1 MIRSPSPVGDA
12 PSGDTADEQLIE
24 RVRVGDADAFD
35 TLVRRH
41 MAKAYR
47 IAYRL
52 LGHREDAEDL
62 VQDSFMA
69 VLEKIATFQKGRQFA
84 PWFHR
89 IVVNR
94 GINFRG
100 SRSIRRMEQIPESI
114 ATEGVSP
121 LQHAERSE
129 LRTRIGAAIEKL
141 PDRQRTIVELFELEG
156 FSGAEIA
163 QMLDISAGTVR
174 WHLHEARRSLRDTLA
189 PLETKEER

>member
-1 MIRSPSPVGDA
+1 MMRSPAPVGDDS
-12 PSGDTADEQLIE
+12 SGNPADEELIE
-24 RVRVGDADAFD
+24 RVRVGDPDAFD

-41 MAKAYR
+41 LEKAYR

-69 VLEKIATFQKGRQFA
+69 VLEKIETFQTGRQFA

-100 SRSIRRMEQIPESI
+100 PRAVRRMEQIPESI
-114 ATEGVSP
+114 AAEGISP
-121 LQHAERSE
+121 LRHAEQSE
-129 LRTRIGAAIEKL
+129 LRTHVGAAIEKL
-141 PDRQRTIVELFELEG
+141 PDRQRMIIELFELEG

-174 WHLHEARRSLRDTLA
+174 WHLHEARRTLRDTLA
-189 PLETKEER
+189 PLERKEER

>member
-1 MIRSPSPVGDA
+1 MRSPEPVGDA
-12 PSGDTADEQLIE
+12 PTGGPSDEELIE
-24 RVRVGDADAFD
+24 RVRLGDRDGFD

-41 MAKAYR
+41 MEKAYR

-52 LGHREDAEDL
+52 VGHREDAEDL

-69 VLEKIATFQKGRQFA
+69 VLDKIETFQKGRQFA

-94 GINFRG
+94 GINFQDF
-100 SRSIRRMEQIPESI
+100 RSIRRMEQIPESI
-114 ATEGVSP
+114 ATEEMSP
-121 LQHAERSE
+121 LRHTEQSE
-129 LRTRIGAAIEKL
+129 LRTQVGAAIEKL
-141 PDRQRTIVELFELEG
+141 PERQRVIIQLFELEG

-163 QMLDISAGTVR
+163 QLLDISAGTVR

-189 PLETKEER
+189 PLERKEER